1 MPTWIKFKLIERPYY
16 DKHGNTLKRALS
28 TTGYG
33 LAEIYGGG
41 KLYPDMSKIT
51 VLEWHEKGYDLAV
64 LVEGDQAEVDKLL
77 QDKAVFLQA
86 SPKEVKIIPDGFKVK
101 TFINA
106 DKVSELSA
114 IGIDPKVI
122 SGVTK

>member
-1 MPTWIKFKLIERPYY
+1 MATWLKFKLIDRPYY

-77 QDKAVFLQA
+77 QTKDVFLQA
-86 SPKEVKIIPDGFKVK
+86 SPKEVKIVPDGFKVK
-101 TFINA
+101 TFIAA
-106 DKVSELSA
+106 DKVSELSN
-114 IGIDPKVI
+114 IGIDI